1 MKRSVNRYWN
11 PVLAWSELVWKMT
24 EMSIASASVVGHRTS
39 RMAKAGPVPNA
50 RDRSELARMGSE
62 KIAAGIESAVAL
74 GRHGTATQMN
84 HSART
89 LGLMLQSATA
99 LMSLYGS
106 QNGGQFFARQAKLTK
121 TLTKLAGSS
130 VDLSDSMARLA
141 TRGLAPVHSR
151 AVANAKRLGK
161 R

>member
-1 MKRSVNRYWN
+1 MKHSITRYWN
-11 PVLAWSELVWKMT
+11 PVLAWSELAWKMT

-39 RMAKAGPVPNA
+39 RMAKAGPVPSA
-50 RDRSELARMGSE
+50 RDRGELARMGSE
-62 KIAAGIESAVAL
+62 KIVAGIESAIAL

-89 LGLMLQSATA
+89 LGLMLQSTTA
-99 LMSLYGS
+99 LMSLYDS
-106 QNGGQFFARQAKLTK
+106 QNRGQFFARQAKLTR
-121 TLTKLAGSS
+121 TLMQLTGSA
-130 VDLSDSMARLA
+130 VDLSNSTARLA
-141 TRGLAPVHSR
+141 IQGLVPIHSR

>member
-11 PVLAWSELVWKMT
+11 PVLAWSELAWKMT
-24 EMSIASASVVGHRTS
+24 EMSIASASVIGHRTR
-39 RMAKAGPVPNA
+39 RMAKAGPVPSA

-62 KIAAGIESAVAL
+62 KIVAGIESAIAL
-74 GRHGTATQMN
+74 GRHGTGAQIN
-84 HSART
+84 HSARI
-89 LGLMLQSATA
+89 LGLMLQSTTA

-106 QNGGQFFARQAKLTK
+106 QNRGQFFARQAKLTR
-121 TLTKLAGSS
+121 TLMQLTGSA
-130 VDLSDSMARLA
+130 VDLSNSTARLA
-141 TRGLAPVHSR
+141 TRGLVPIHSR